1 MKKAVKS
8 IGVLLACCFVLTSAA
23 QKTIDTIATKVDGYD
38 IPIRIKL
45 PKKATGKSPVY
56 FFVHGGGWNGGDLTQ
71 IPPARMHNDANYLAD
86 QLGVIYVGLAY
97 RCKGNSATFSDAIK
111 DLEASVQWFFDNA
124 DTYNADLTR
133 IGFGGA
139 SAGSTLAAVMAQK
152 YKNCKLL
159 VGAEGMYNL
168 VDHSEERS
176 TFPSQKARELYGL
189 VTEEDSK
196 NASAFYNL
204 RLDPPITLLLHGD
217 ADVLC
222 HYTQSIK
229 FAEEIKSKGGEAK
242 VLLHKNINHTTL
254 NPSIPDVFKESVL
267 EIANLFIDGFKLDKN
282 TESLK
287 NLLDKRL
294 ENQYASTEIN
304 EDHIIGT
311 WIRLQTKLVFKKDGK
326 GFSENLK
333 TKKRKEFTYSF
344 TKNDITISLNN
355 SLKTRTFDLKKN
367 TIFICE
373 HIKDGNR
380 IHRRSLYKKQNIKSY
395 DKSK

>member
-1 MKKAVKS
+1 MKRITKLILVF
-8 IGVLLACCFVLTSAA
+8 LACCSFLQGTA
-23 QKTIDTIATKVDGYD
+23 QKPIDTIATKVSGYD
-38 IPIRIKL
+38 IPIRIKI

-56 FFVHGGGWNGGDLTQ
+56 FFIHGGGWNGGDAMYV
-71 IPPARMHNDANYLAD
+71 PSARLSIDANFLAD
-86 QLGVIYVGLAY
+86 QLEVIYVGLAY
-97 RCKGNSATFSDAIK
+97 RCKGNNATFADAIK

-168 VDHSEERS
+168 VEHSEERS
-176 TFPSQKARELYGL
+176 TFPSQKARKLYGL
-189 VTEEDSK
+189 ATKEESK

-204 RLDPPITLLLHGD
+204 REDPPITLLLHGD

-294 ENQYASTEIN
+294 ENQYASKEIN
-304 EDHIIGT
+304 EDHIIGA

-333 TKKRKEFTYSF
+333 TKERKEFTYSF

-355 SLKTRTFDLKKN
+355 SSKIRVFDLKKN

-373 HIKDGNR
+373 HINDGDR
-380 IHRRSLYKKQNIKSY
+380 IHRRFLYKKQNIKSY